1 MNHDN
6 NGAGMQTRSVSSS
19 SSLSIAQ
26 EAHRKNRCFSPTQ
39 AISSNHGG
47 FMLLE
52 VSKILYCF
60 EVRVPPY
67 LLKEVQY
74 K

>member
-1 MNHDN
+1 MTTTAPECKP
-6 NGAGMQTRSVSSS
+6 GPSRLRPV
-19 SSLSIAQ
+19 LSIAQ

-67 LLKEVQY
+67 LLQEVQY